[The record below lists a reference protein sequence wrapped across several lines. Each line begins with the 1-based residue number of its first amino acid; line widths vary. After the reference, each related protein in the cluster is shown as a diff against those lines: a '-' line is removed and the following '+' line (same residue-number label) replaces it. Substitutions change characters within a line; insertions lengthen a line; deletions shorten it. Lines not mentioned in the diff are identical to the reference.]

1 MNKRIVLLWLPMT
14 LIAFANATIREL
26 VFVKMFSQLHAS
38 QLSTFT
44 LILFCA
50 LYTWLIWS
58 VLKISS
64 SGEALRAGL
73 IWMILTILFEF
84 LLGWLLNQSWESMLQ
99 NYNLPAGN
107 IWPLFL
113 LALFFMPIA
122 VFRLKK

>member
-1 MNKRIVLLWLPMT
+1 MNIRIFLLWLPMT
-14 LIAFANATIREL
+14 LIAFANATLREL

-38 QLSTFT
+38 KLSTLT

-64 SGEALRAGL
+64 AGQALRVGL

-84 LLGWLLNQSWESMLQ
+84 LLGWFLNQSWESMLK

-107 IWPLFL
+107 IWPVFL
-113 LALFFMPIA
+113 LALFLMPVVTCRI
-122 VFRLKK
+122 KK